1 MTNIPD
7 APEIRRALLTGYG
20 TTGSPC
26 YQTEKK
32 IYSTVVGDMDEAE
45 FIEYLSEYIKSN
57 PADAAEIFGVP
68 VHTKMVK
75 CDAYGEPI

>member
-1 MTNIPD
+1 
-7 APEIRRALLTGYG
+7 
-20 TTGSPC
+20 
-26 YQTEKK
+26 
-32 IYSTVVGDMDEAE
+32 MDEAE